1 MTKTT
6 EDKLQ
11 KIELETVKAVTELK
25 ADVKNLT
32 EIIRELRT
40 TIQEMANNY
49 VTNEKHTEDI
59 AELRKDI
66 VIVQRS
72 GNVKAIL
79 VGVLTAVITA
89 LLTMEIAKI
98 IK

>member
-1 MTKTT
+1 MS
-6 EDKLQ
+6 E
-11 KIELETVKAVTELK
+11 
-25 ADVKNLT
+25 
-32 EIIRELRT
+32 
-40 TIQEMANNY
+40 NY
-49 VTNEKHTEDI
+49 VTVVRHTEDI

-66 VIVQRS
+66 VIVQKS